1 MWQVYSCRNFITK
14 IYKKLLAVINP
25 VMLGSERLDNDFSLT
40 VTCIDDMDNSGRF
53 NLIIFTHFLENVLWI
68 HICMYMQVY
77 GCYFGSILTPW
88 PSFTKVKTM
97 MLKDFLFALKDL
109 WKRYLQ
115 HAIDLFLDVLVF
127 RTGPSPTMAFDNL
140 EPFTT

>member
-1 MWQVYSCRNFITK
+1 MDVISEVY
-14 IYKKLLAVINP
+14 LLHD
-25 VMLGSERLDNDFSLT
+25 LL
-40 VTCIDDMDNSGRF
+40 
-53 NLIIFTHFLENVLWI
+53 
-68 HICMYMQVY
+68 
-77 GCYFGSILTPW
+77 
-88 PSFTKVKTM
+88 FTKVKTM